1 MASVHWDMGYVSAQ
15 RYDTS
20 LGNILRLKENC
31 IRQTLS
37 NCIHTALWRENL
49 CGIISWTGM
58 KITCGKLAGV
68 FQEKYG
74 VSWQLSRLENQVWLV
89 YNKFSKFVP
98 NSVTEGNVDVYWIL
112 QIKKILWFVVNFWFS
127 QESVFMLT
135 LSWWWFTTILQLNL
149 SFISISVSLKF
160 QIS

>member
-1 MASVHWDMGYVSAQ
+1 MASVHWHVGYVSAQ

-37 NCIHTALWRENL
+37 NCIHTALWGENL

-58 KITCGKLAGV
+58 EITCGKLAGV

-74 VSWQLSRLENQVWLV
+74 VSWQLSRLENEVWLV

-98 NSVTEGNVDVYWIL
+98 NSVPEGNVDVYWIL
-112 QIKKILWFVVNFWFS
+112 QIKKKFCDLWFISDLVR
-127 QESVFMLT
+127 
-135 LSWWWFTTILQLNL
+135 NL
-149 SFISISVSLKF
+149 SLCRLCHDGASPLSSNWIYHSFLYLSL
-160 QIS
+160 SNSR